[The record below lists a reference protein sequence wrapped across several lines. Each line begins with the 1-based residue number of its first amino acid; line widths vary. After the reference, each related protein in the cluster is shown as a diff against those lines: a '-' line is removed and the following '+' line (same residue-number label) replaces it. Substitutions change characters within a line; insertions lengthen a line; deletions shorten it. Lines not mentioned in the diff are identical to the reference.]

1 MLFCTIQVDENFI
14 IKFDF
19 IVIKLWEFMI
29 KVFEINMMVESY
41 SGEIY
46 DVEILSEGK
55 RTEKIVSVNRNKMVE
70 MSSGSVLLEFNK
82 AEQCNYCYYLV
93 QDINELQ
100 SEKNCCLKLSINNN
114 KMVICSRDKFFCIAP
129 MKRLVKTAY

>member
-93 QDINELQ
+93 QDINEL
-100 SEKNCCLKLSINNN
+100 
-114 KMVICSRDKFFCIAP
+114 
-129 MKRLVKTAY
+129 